1 MKIIII
7 DDISYRR
14 WRMKMLVRA
23 MAGRCVE
30 DWRRIRTERI
40 CDRLT
45 WLCEAW
51 AAWPGRRSQHHQQQI
66 FHPPLLSSPLVPTVS
81 HHAVLLLLAPAFLS
95 RVEIFFSSLS
105 TVKCVGFVGHCI
117 TRLFKWDNTRDNI
130 VKLENFA
137 KTRNKIK
144 WELLPAGRP
153 VSGCYE
159 TIKIITP
166 GKMTSLKW
174 ETELNLR

>member
-1 MKIIII
+1 MWPT
-7 DDISYRR
+7 DLTLWGLSS
-14 WRMKMLVRA
+14 LA
-23 MAGRCVE
+23 
-30 DWRRIRTERI
+30 RTEVSTPPTTNI
-40 CDRLT
+40 
-45 WLCEAW
+45 
-51 AAWPGRRSQHHQQQI
+51 PPPS
-66 FHPPLLSSPLVPTVS
+66 PLLSSPRVPTVS
-81 HHAVLLLLAPAFLS
+81 YTTLS
-95 RVEIFFSSLS
+95 CCSPDLQFSAEMKIYFSFPS

-174 ETELNLR
+174 ETELNSIDLSKFTARSRNTYKIQCRVNNNIWSDVTS

>member
-66 FHPPLLSSPLVPTVS
+66 FHPPLLSSPLLGSPQFHTT
-81 HHAVLLLLAPAFLS
+81 LS
-95 RVEIFFSSLS
+95 CCSPNLQFSAEMKIYFSFPS

-144 WELLPAGRP
+144 CLRT
-153 VSGCYE
+153 S
-159 TIKIITP
+159 P
-166 GKMTSLKW
+166 GW
-174 ETELNLR
+174 ETSEWLLRDN